1 MPMVTERWLAT
12 LLAARSGDFTKVAG
26 MEFSLVRIGFFQTF
40 AIKTVALSKAF
51 EAVCR
56 NFDKFASS

>member
-1 MPMVTERWLAT
+1 MVAEWWLAT
-12 LLAARSGDFTKVAG
+12 LHAALYRDFTKVAG
-26 MEFSLVRIGFFQTF
+26 IELSLVRIGFFQTF
-40 AIKTVALSKAF
+40 AIKTVALSKVF